1 MLSAKSDGKALA
13 LGDTV
18 AGAEGAGEVA
28 GGLRGQA
35 HGQRHRANPDDHES
49 FHSGALNI

>member
-28 GGLRGQA
+28 GVCA
-35 HGQRHRANPDDHES
+35 DKPMANAIEQNQTIINL
-49 FHSGALNI
+49 FIGALNI